1 MQITTF
7 LVTKYLTSHDSSYCQ
22 PLSMAWTDI
31 KCVVVG
37 DGAVGKTA
45 LLITFTTN
53 SFPGQ
58 YIPTVYDN
66 YAANLMVEGSPVSL
80 SLWDTAGQEEY
91 DRLRPISYPETQ
103 CFLLCFSIANPDSYS
118 NVISKWAPEV
128 RHYCKETPIIL
139 IGTKRD
145 LRDDKET
152 IEKLRKNNQT
162 PITYPQGLAM
172 AKDCG
177 AQKYMECSAFD
188 MQSLKDIFDAVV
200 QIVLYPPIPPK
211 PKRKCTIL

>member
-1 MQITTF
+1 M
-7 LVTKYLTSHDSSYCQ
+7 
-22 PLSMAWTDI
+22 WTDI

-45 LLITFTTN
+45 LLITYTTN

-66 YAANLMVEGSPVSL
+66 YSANLMVEGSPVSL

-91 DRLRPISYPETQ
+91 DRLRPIAYPDTQ
-103 CFLLCFSIANPDSYS
+103 CFLLCFSIVSPDSFS
-118 NVISKWAPEV
+118 NVITKWAPEV
-128 RHYCKETPIIL
+128 RHYNKETPIIL
-139 IGTKRD
+139 IGTKVD
-145 LRDDKET
+145 LRDDKKT
-152 IEKLRKNNQT
+152 VEKLRKNNQC

-177 AQKYMECSAFD
+177 AAKYMECSAFNLNG
-188 MQSLKDIFDAVV
+188 LKDIFDAVV
-200 QIVLYPPIPPK
+200 QIVLYPPK
-211 PKRKCTIL
+211 PVKEQKRRCVIL

>member
-1 MQITTF
+1 M
-7 LVTKYLTSHDSSYCQ
+7 
-22 PLSMAWTDI
+22 WTDI

-66 YAANLMVEGSPVSL
+66 YAANLMVEGNPVSL

-91 DRLRPISYPETQ
+91 DRLRPISYPDTQ
-103 CFLLCFSIANPDSYS
+103 CFLLCFSIGSPDSFS
-118 NVISKWAPEV
+118 NIINKWAPEI
-128 RHYCKETPIIL
+128 RHYSKEAPMIL
-139 IGTKRD
+139 IGTKVD

-152 IEKLRKNNQT
+152 VEKLRKNNQA

-177 AQKYMECSAFD
+177 AVKYLECSAFD
-188 MQSLKDIFDAVV
+188 IKSLQDIFDAVV
-200 QIVLYPPIPPK
+200 QIVLYPPVPPK